1 MKFADI
7 KKFWETR
14 LCNVTSLVSAS
25 TSSPVTRDAPGVTSQ
40 SILNDKK
47 KNAHDATQSMEE
59 EVTFVESQSKLE
71 KPVVDC
77 LPQLRHNELEKNV
90 CQDMKR
96 HNGRGGVRGSPSA
109 PASLNCSPLRGGAR
123 GSPSSNTKFIDI
135 HNFWKVR
142 EKKLVRQ
149 SVEKRRCFGCGCF
162 LNNRYYEHGDAL
174 YCEDDYWKKFGHK
187 CKDCDVIITGP
198 IMIAGVYRFH
208 PECFKCRV
216 CMSFIS
222 DGDLYGLVC
231 SPNKFHIFCHVC
243 YKHLGE
249 TPNITMATM
258 DVILVVNFLP
268 LMSDNRIS
276 IGVSPDKIPTAS
288 GFGISVKDI
297 FALNEDNG
305 QVVCGVE
312 GDSPL
317 QINDKLLQ
325 INGLRVDHNALNLI
339 ERLSD
344 RGIPLQMTV
353 QRKVN
358 LPIGE
363 SPQSRVIVRQP
374 LLPQQPEAPMSTCP
388 PTQPTTQPPTNYCCR
403 TQTFH
408 TGSNMKGIDVGEF
421 LDPPTFDEN
430 QNDETMFR
438 SRSSSSSSGS
448 SSGTLVDF
456 PSHSS
461 FSHSSSSDEDLPQ
474 TPLASRSMR
483 GGFKR
488 KPSSS
493 TPESLDIEPPSPMLS
508 PTLPQS
514 PTTMLPP
521 RPPPTRR
528 SNSLRNGTSVI
539 MRKESP
545 RNKASED
552 DITYKQYPR
561 CLTSDLNRSESMR
574 VATPSSA
581 QRVFRP
587 CDLILGE
594 VLGQGFFGRA
604 IKVTHRDSGEV
615 MVLKVLNSLDEDVEK
630 SFLKEVKVLRNLN
643 HPNVLRFIGVLYQN
657 KRLNIIT
664 EFVECGTLKDVI
676 SNMDE
681 PLPWQHRTRI
691 ARDIASGMAYLHSMQ
706 VIHRD
711 LNSGNCFMKE
721 DGTAVVADFGLARV
735 LPKSTSLG
743 RRKRYTVVGTPYWMA
758 PEMVFSTYYD
768 ERVDVFSYS
777 IVLCEVIGRVEA
789 DPDFLPR
796 NHDFGL
802 AVVSFHSKFCT
813 ECPPFLFALAAR
825 SSSLNPDERPSFQ
838 TLETWLEMLTIREDL
853 PHLPEP
859 PNLRSLVQSV
869 YNKYELHLPDNLY
882 EPIVTDM
889 FD

>member
-1 MKFADI
+1 
-7 KKFWETR
+7 
-14 LCNVTSLVSAS
+14 
-25 TSSPVTRDAPGVTSQ
+25 
-40 SILNDKK
+40 
-47 KNAHDATQSMEE
+47 
-59 EVTFVESQSKLE
+59 
-71 KPVVDC
+71 
-77 LPQLRHNELEKNV
+77 
-90 CQDMKR
+90 
-96 HNGRGGVRGSPSA
+96 
-109 PASLNCSPLRGGAR
+109 
-123 GSPSSNTKFIDI
+123 
-135 HNFWKVR
+135 
-142 EKKLVRQ
+142 
-149 SVEKRRCFGCGCF
+149 RCFGCGCF

-231 SPNKFHIFCHVC
+231 SPNKFHIFCH
-243 YKHLGE
+243 HLGE

-305 QVVCGVE
+305 QVVCGHILYFSVE

-358 LPIGE
+358 LPIG
-363 SPQSRVIVRQP
+363 
-374 LLPQQPEAPMSTCP
+374 
-388 PTQPTTQPPTNYCCR
+388 
-403 TQTFH
+403 
-408 TGSNMKGIDVGEF
+408 
-421 LDPPTFDEN
+421 
-430 QNDETMFR
+430 
-438 SRSSSSSSGS
+438 
-448 SSGTLVDF
+448 
-456 PSHSS
+456 
-461 FSHSSSSDEDLPQ
+461 
-474 TPLASRSMR
+474 
-483 GGFKR
+483 
-488 KPSSS
+488 
-493 TPESLDIEPPSPMLS
+493 PESLDIEPPSPMLS